1 MKTKGHC
8 IILLSILLLS
18 TSYAFGQADL
28 RSLLEMAAENYPAI
42 AAKQAQ
48 AEAAK
53 ASISLEKNTLL
64 PSLDAAYQANYS
76 TYNNITGMHYPATL
90 IPISGPPS
98 SENNDDGVP
107 GSAAS
112 LMLKWSPV
120 TFGQRS
126 ASIEYHKKLYEK
138 GLASVEDEVL
148 RVKFQVAFMYLE
160 IATTGE
166 LIKAYEK
173 NVERNAFHLKQVA
186 SLARAGIRPGVDSLK
201 FKGELSKTNTALYD
215 LQNLLETQ
223 KQELAELLATE
234 NLQDFEIDD

>member
-1 MKTKGHC
+1 M
-8 IILLSILLLS
+8 
-18 TSYAFGQADL
+18 
-28 RSLLEMAAENYPAI
+28 RSRDWSSDVCSSDLLEMAAENYPAI

-126 ASIEYHKKLYEK
+126 ASDRKSTRLNSSH
-138 GLASVEDEVL
+138 
-148 RVKFQVAFMYLE
+148 
-160 IATTGE
+160 
-166 LIKAYEK
+166 
-173 NVERNAFHLKQVA
+173 
-186 SLARAGIRPGVDSLK
+186 
-201 FKGELSKTNTALYD
+201 
-215 LQNLLETQ
+215 
-223 KQELAELLATE
+223 
-234 NLQDFEIDD
+234 

>member
-1 MKTKGHC
+1 
-8 IILLSILLLS
+8 
-18 TSYAFGQADL
+18 
-28 RSLLEMAAENYPAI
+28 
-42 AAKQAQ
+42 
-48 AEAAK
+48 
-53 ASISLEKNTLL
+53 
-64 PSLDAAYQANYS
+64 
-76 TYNNITGMHYPATL
+76 
-90 IPISGPPS
+90 
-98 SENNDDGVP
+98 
-107 GSAAS
+107 
-112 LMLKWSPV
+112 MLKWSPV

-201 FKGELSKTNTALYD
+201 FKRSEERRVGKECCSTCRSRLSP
-215 LQNLLETQ
+215 
-223 KQELAELLATE
+223 
-234 NLQDFEIDD
+234 